1 MATALKVNWSFTSQ
15 IDGGPQLSASQPSI
29 DVSAYDYLKQVLPAP
44 APGGSTVTDVHL
56 QPNTVAKMVA
66 ILADKYSTKVTYQV
80 DGAAP
85 DRVLD
90 GPHVFLGAGAVGF
103 MSAGNPQKL
112 TFTNSST
119 DAVTVQVF
127 VGRAA

>member
-1 MATALKVNWSFTSQ
+1 MSAQL
-15 IDGGPQLSASQPSI
+15 GGHEHDRRRRL
-29 DVSAYDYLKQVLPAP
+29 L
-44 APGGSTVTDVHL
+44 
-56 QPNTVAKMVA
+56 A
-66 ILADKYSTKVTYQV
+66 I